1 MNIEKKLFPKS
12 DELVVDKNKI
22 GLIQIVDGELDPINC
37 SISEEGVIEL
47 DVSEYQY
54 ISLTYNN
61 VLRLQECIEDMDDIY
76 EQELET
82 DGQ

>member
-1 MNIEKKLFPKS
+1 MDIEKVLFPKS
-12 DELVVDKNKI
+12 DELVVDKDKV
-22 GLIQIVDGELDPINC
+22 GRIQIVDGELDPINC

-61 VLRLQECIEDMDDIY
+61 VLKLEECIEDMNDIY
-76 EQELET
+76 EEEEEK
-82 DGQ
+82 